1 MYTYIRTN
9 VLFQSNGSQHA
20 GQVVVPIGRDILEV
34 SAGRVLQVV
43 GIYPD
48 LANAILAGT
57 DSKVDVSAEH
67 RRSRLLPQIGWMR
80 CRGQFLR
87 INIYIILKRA
97 SRVIRIDKKIIV
109 PCSSRWR

>member
-1 MYTYIRTN
+1 MIDACERSTSKSHKSKCVCTHIRTN

-48 LANAILAGT
+48 LANTIFAGT
-57 DSKVDVSAEH
+57 DSKVDVPAEH
-67 RRSRLLPQIGWMR
+67 RRSRLLPQIGRMR

-87 INIYIILKRA
+87 IFFF
-97 SRVIRIDKKIIV
+97 
-109 PCSSRWR
+109 